1 MVFGAPHVYEHFFTI
16 CSLCSI
22 HEPFS
27 TLETPVIC
35 FSSFYAIFLSY
46 LIIRLIKD
54 PQLQKYQKN
63 DRSIH
68 IESIKKAVEFD
79 KCRYYIKGTK
89 NTHLLIFV
97 FVSSSTIRQKNF
109 SCFSFFI

>member
-1 MVFGAPHVYEHFFTI
+1 MDYKSTFLLRYAFLNFM
-16 CSLCSI
+16 
-22 HEPFS
+22 PF
-27 TLETPVIC
+27 
-35 FSSFYAIFLSY
+35 FLSY
-46 LIIRLIKD
+46 LIIRLFKV
-54 PQLQKYQKN
+54 PQLQKYQKI

-97 FVSSSTIRQKNF
+97 FVSSSTIRQK
-109 SCFSFFI
+109 FFLFFLLYLEVV